1 MKTPVVI
8 RDEYV
13 MYLELFDNLL
23 WFYTDVF
30 KWTSSVNRRFLQDM
44 RTLVG
49 LIGMPLLS
57 LIEVANKKLTKFAE
71 VIGMS
76 REQTITT
83 GSSGTNA
90 NYQPYITV
98 FMWKRVS

>member
-8 RDEYV
+8 RNEYV
-13 MYLELFDNLL
+13 MYLEFFDNLL
-23 WFYTDVF
+23 WFHTDVF
-30 KWTSSVNRRFLQDM
+30 KWTSSVKKRFLKDM

-57 LIEVANKKLTKFAE
+57 LIEVANKKLAKFADA
-71 VIGMS
+71 IGMD

-83 GSSGTNA
+83 STGEQA
-90 NYQPYITV
+90 FIYC
-98 FMWKRVS
+98 WR

>member
-13 MYLELFDNLL
+13 MYLELFDNFL
-23 WFYTDVF
+23 WFHTDVY
-30 KWTSSVNRRFLQDM
+30 KWTSSVKRRFLKDM

-57 LIEVANKKLTKFAE
+57 LVEVSNKRLTKFAE
-71 VIGMS
+71 AIGMS
-76 REQTITT
+76 CEQTITT
-83 GSSGTNA
+83 DTGEQA
-90 NYQPYITV
+90 FIYC
-98 FMWKRVS
+98 WR